1 MAVVGSVDVELDLI
15 GWLQAKAGPDVVVRD
30 EVDNNLLD
38 ELPTVQVQRVP
49 AGGDDGFRLDRA
61 FVDVDVYAGSRADAF
76 ELALLIRGWLLADLP
91 GAQTSRA
98 VYGRVTSSPPPAVRP
113 YENTGL
119 RRVGATYQ
127 IYSHPVS

>member
-1 MAVVGSVDVELDLI
+1 MAAVGSVDIELDLI
-15 GWLQAKAGPDVVVRD
+15 GWLQAKAGAGVVVRD
-30 EVDNNLLD
+30 EVDNNLLN
-38 ELPTVQVQRVP
+38 ELPTVQVQRIP

-61 FVDVDVYAGSRADAF
+61 LVDIDVYAATRGGAF
-76 ELALLIRGWLLADLP
+76 DLALLIRGWLLTELP

-98 VYGRVTSSPPPAVRP
+98 VYGRVASSPPPAVRP

>member
-1 MAVVGSVDVELDLI
+1 MAAVGSVDVELDLI
-15 GWLQAKAGPDVVVRD
+15 GWLQTKAGPDVVVRD
-30 EVDNNLLD
+30 EVDNNLLN

-61 FVDVDVYAGSRADAF
+61 FMDVDVYAETRGAAF
-76 ELALLIRGWLLADLP
+76 ELALLIRGWLLAELP
-91 GAQTSRA
+91 GAVTSRA